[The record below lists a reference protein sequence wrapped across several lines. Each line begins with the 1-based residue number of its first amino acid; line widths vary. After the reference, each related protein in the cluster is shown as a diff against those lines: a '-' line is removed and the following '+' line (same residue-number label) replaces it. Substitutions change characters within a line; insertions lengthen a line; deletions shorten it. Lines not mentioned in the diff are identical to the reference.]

1 MASIQAIEQ
10 TSVHQIQSG
19 QVIVDLNSVVKELV
33 ENSLDAGS
41 TSIEVRF
48 RNHGL
53 DAIEVIDN
61 GTGVAPED
69 FESVGMFPRGYLSA
83 CQDLTVND
91 QPSSIIHLNYVITMI
106 LKIWIH
112 LAFEVKHSLHFAHCP
127 SSTSSQLVRQICRE
141 VLVWNLRYLANSRV
155 QVPSL
160 HSGEP
165 RSSSRR
171 SFTIYL
177 SGRRSWKRTSSASTG
192 KF

>member
-61 GTGVAPED
+61 GTGIAPED
-69 FESVGMFPRGYLSA
+69 FESVGK
-83 CQDLTVND
+83 
-91 QPSSIIHLNYVITMI
+91 SS
-106 LKIWIH
+106 
-112 LAFEVKHSLHFAHCP
+112 HSVSCAD
-127 SSTSSQLVRQICRE
+127 
-141 VLVWNLRYLANSRV
+141 
-155 QVPSL
+155 
-160 HSGEP
+160 
-165 RSSSRR
+165 
-171 SFTIYL
+171 
-177 SGRRSWKRTSSASTG
+177 
-192 KF
+192 